1 MPSPLERI
9 DAEIKAAMIA
19 HDTARLGL
27 LRLLKSAL
35 KYHQIEKKLETLS
48 EADFLSI
55 VQKQIKQRM
64 DSIESYRSAG
74 RQDLLATEEAEL
86 AILKTYVPQG
96 LSPQELDALVKA
108 AIVETGATSKA
119 QIGAVMKA
127 ALAKAA
133 GRADGKSI
141 NALALKL
148 LGGG

>member
-1 MPSPLERI
+1 MPTPLERI

-19 HDTARLGL
+19 RDTARLGL

-35 KYHQIEKKLETLS
+35 KYHQLEKKIETLS
-48 EADFLSI
+48 ETDFLSV

-86 AILKTYVPQG
+86 AILKAYVPQG
-96 LSPQELDALVKA
+96 LSPQELEALVKSVIA
-108 AIVETGATSKA
+108 ETGATTKA

-133 GRADGKSI
+133 GRADGRSI

-148 LGGG
+148 LGS